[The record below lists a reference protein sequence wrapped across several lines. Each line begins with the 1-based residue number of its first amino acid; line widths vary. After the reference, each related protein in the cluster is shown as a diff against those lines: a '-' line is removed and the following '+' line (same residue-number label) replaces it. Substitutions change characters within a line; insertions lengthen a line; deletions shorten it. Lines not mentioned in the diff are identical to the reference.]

1 MDDEYLPNYIKEN
14 YEVFDRFTF
23 DYLFKRLLA
32 DGYDNEEAKDI
43 ILYNCA
49 LSTLVM
55 QERLYNEYYLEISD
69 SDTIAP
75 DLLQLRE
82 QIWSQ
87 ILRDKIER
95 LLNA

>member
-1 MDDEYLPNYIKEN
+1 MDEEYLPDYIKEN

-23 DYLFKRLLA
+23 DYLFKKLLA
-32 DGYDNEEAKDI
+32 DGYNNEEAKDI

-49 LSTLVM
+49 LSTLVT
-55 QERLYNEYYLEISD
+55 QERIDNEYYWEISE

>member
-1 MDDEYLPNYIKEN
+1 MDDEYLPDYIKEN

-49 LSTLVM
+49 LSTLVT
-55 QERLYNEYYLEISD
+55 QERIDNEYYLEISV
-69 SDTIAP
+69 SDGMFP
-75 DLLQLRE
+75 DLLEIYRE
-82 QIWSQ
+82 EFN
-87 ILRDKIER
+87 KAVFNE
-95 LLNA
+95 N

>member
-1 MDDEYLPNYIKEN
+1 MDEEYLPDYVKEH

-55 QERLYNEYYLEISD
+55 QERLYNKYYLKISE

>member
-1 MDDEYLPNYIKEN
+1 MDDEYLPNYIRDN

-55 QERLYNEYYLEISD
+55 QERLYNEYYLKISVD
-69 SDTIAP
+69 SRMAP
-75 DLLQLRE
+75 YLLDMYRE
-82 QIWSQ
+82 EF
-87 ILRDKIER
+87 KKAVF
-95 LLNA
+95 NKN